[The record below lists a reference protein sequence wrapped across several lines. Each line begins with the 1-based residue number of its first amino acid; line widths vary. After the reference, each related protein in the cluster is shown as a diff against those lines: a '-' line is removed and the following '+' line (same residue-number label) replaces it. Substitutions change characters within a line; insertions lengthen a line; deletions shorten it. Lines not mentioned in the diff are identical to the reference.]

1 MPVLLSSAALG
12 NNWAEI
18 KAVEL
23 IYLDACL
30 LIYAIEAHPVWAS
43 SVVSAIKNKP
53 DARFAIS
60 PLIKLECL
68 VKPLK
73 TADIALQRRYEAGL
87 SQFEQMPM
95 TEQVFL
101 QAAMLRARFGLKTP
115 DALHLACAQE
125 HGCTALWT
133 NDDRLALAG
142 HGLVRNILR

>member
-1 MPVLLSSAALG
+1 MG
-12 NNWAEI
+12 
-18 KAVEL
+18 L

-30 LIYAIEAHPVWAS
+30 LIYAIEEHPLWADK
-43 SVVSAIKNKP
+43 VRAAFESAE

-73 TADIALQRRYEAGL
+73 TGDVALQRRYEAGL
-87 SQFEQMPM
+87 NQLVQLPMPE
-95 TEQVFL
+95 TIFL

-115 DALHLACAQE
+115 DALHLACAQH

-133 NDDRLALAG
+133 NDDRLEQAG
-142 HGLVRNILR
+142 HGLVRNVLK